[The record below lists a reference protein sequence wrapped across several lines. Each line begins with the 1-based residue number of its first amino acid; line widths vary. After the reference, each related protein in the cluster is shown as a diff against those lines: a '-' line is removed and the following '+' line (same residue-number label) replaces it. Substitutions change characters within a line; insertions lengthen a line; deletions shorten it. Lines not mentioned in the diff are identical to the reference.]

1 MRIKCKKS
9 DLSAG
14 INTVSKAVSN
24 KTTMPIL
31 QCILVEAVG
40 GRIKL
45 IANDLELGIETFID
59 GTILEEGKIALEA
72 KFFSDIVRKLPESEI
87 DIETNSDYK
96 TTVYCEKTKAVV
108 PCRSGEDFSYLP
120 VIEKEKS
127 ISISQMTLRDV
138 IRQTIFSISDNENT
152 RLMTGEY
159 FSVKDNSLSVVS
171 LDGHR
176 ISIRNIALKGDN
188 PDVSVVIPG
197 KTLQEISKIL
207 NGGIDDEVSIFFSDN
222 HVLFEFGDTR
232 VVSRLIDGEYFKIS
246 QMLSID
252 NKIVVKANKKDLMAI
267 IDRASIF
274 IQETDKKPIVV
285 SVKND
290 NNMYLRVD
298 TNIGSL
304 NEELEISK
312 EGEEIIIGFNPK
324 FLMDAL
330 RVIDDETVNIYMFD
344 SKSPCVIKDAEETY
358 LYIILPININTS
370 IY

>member
-9 DLSAG
+9 ILSEG
-14 INTVSKAVSN
+14 ISIVSKAVSN

-59 GTILEEGKIALEA
+59 GTIIEEGKIALEA
-72 KFFSDIVRKLPESEI
+72 KFFSDIVRKLPDSEI

-152 RLMTGEY
+152 RLMTGEC
-159 FSVKDNSLSVVS
+159 FEIKNNKLSVVS

-176 ISIRNIALKGDN
+176 ISMRNIELKGEN
-188 PDVSVVIPG
+188 PDIKVVVPG
-197 KTLQEISKIL
+197 KTLQEVSKIL
-207 NGGIDDEVSIFFSDN
+207 SGGIDDEVSIFFSDN
-222 HVLFEFGDTR
+222 HILFEFEDTR
-232 VVSRLIDGEYFKIS
+232 IVSRLIEGEYFKIS

-252 NKIVVKANKKDLMAI
+252 HKIVVKANKRDLMAI

-304 NEELEISK
+304 NEELEITK

-324 FLMDAL
+324 FIMDAL
-330 RVIDDETVNIYMFD
+330 RAIDDDTVNIYMYD
-344 SKSPCVIKDAEETY
+344 SKSPCIIKDAEESY
-358 LYIILPININTS
+358 IYIILQININTS

>member
-9 DLSAG
+9 DLSEG
-14 INTVSKAVSN
+14 ISIVSKAVSN

-31 QCILVEAVG
+31 QCILIEATG

-45 IANDLELGIETFID
+45 IANDLELGIETYIE
-59 GTILEEGKIALEA
+59 GTVIEEGKIALEA
-72 KFFSDIVRKLPESEI
+72 KFFSDIVRKLPESDI
-87 DIETNSDYK
+87 NIETNSDYK

-120 VIEKEKS
+120 DIEKEKS
-127 ISISQMTLRDV
+127 IVISQMTLRDI

-152 RLMTGEY
+152 RLMTGEL
-159 FSVKDNSLSVVS
+159 FEVKNNKLSVVS

-176 ISIRNIALKGDN
+176 ISIRNVELKGDN
-188 PDVSVVIPG
+188 PDIKVVVPG

-207 NGGIDDEVSIFFSDN
+207 SGGIDDEVSIFFSDN
-222 HVLFEFGDTR
+222 NILFEFDDTR
-232 VVSRLIDGEYFKIS
+232 IVSRLLEGEYFKIS

-252 NKIVVKANKKDLMAI
+252 HKIVVRSDKRELMSV

-290 NNMYLRVD
+290 NNMYIRVD
-298 TNIGSL
+298 TNLGSL
-304 NEELEISK
+304 NEELEIEK

-330 RVIDDETVNIYMFD
+330 RVIDDDKVSIYMYD
-344 SKSPCVIKDAEETY
+344 SKSPCIIKNPEETY
-358 LYIILPININTS
+358 FYIILPININTS
-370 IY
+370 VY

>member
-9 DLSAG
+9 ILSEG
-14 INTVSKAVSN
+14 ISIVSKAVSN

-59 GTILEEGKIALEA
+59 GTIIEEGKIALEG
-72 KFFSDIVRKLPESEI
+72 KFFSDIVRKLPDSEI

-152 RLMTGEY
+152 RLMTGEC
-159 FSVKDNSLSVVS
+159 FEIKNNKLSVVS

-176 ISIRNIALKGDN
+176 ISMRNIELKGEN
-188 PDVSVVIPG
+188 PDIKVVVPG
-197 KTLQEISKIL
+197 KTLQEVSKIL
-207 NGGIDDEVSIFFSDN
+207 SGGIDDEVSIFFSDN
-222 HVLFEFGDTR
+222 HILFEFEDTR
-232 VVSRLIDGEYFKIS
+232 IVSRLIEGEYFKIS

-252 NKIVVKANKKDLMAI
+252 HKIVVKANKRDLMAI

-304 NEELEISK
+304 NEELEITK

-324 FLMDAL
+324 FIMDAL
-330 RVIDDETVNIYMFD
+330 RAIDDDTVNIYMYD
-344 SKSPCVIKDAEETY
+344 SKSPCIIKDAEESY
-358 LYIILPININTS
+358 IYIILPININTS

>member
-9 DLSAG
+9 ILSEG
-14 INTVSKAVSN
+14 ISIVSKAVSN

-59 GTILEEGKIALEA
+59 GTIIEEGKIALEA
-72 KFFSDIVRKLPESEI
+72 KFFSDIVRKLPDSEI

-108 PCRSGEDFSYLP
+108 PCRSGEDFFFLS

-152 RLMTGEY
+152 RLMTGEC
-159 FSVKDNSLSVVS
+159 FEIKNNKLSVVS

-176 ISIRNIALKGDN
+176 ISMRNIELKGEN
-188 PDVSVVIPG
+188 PDIKVVVPG
-197 KTLQEISKIL
+197 KTLQEVSKIL
-207 NGGIDDEVSIFFSDN
+207 SGGIDDEVSIFFSDN
-222 HVLFEFGDTR
+222 HILFEFEDTR
-232 VVSRLIDGEYFKIS
+232 IVSRLIEGEYFKIS

-252 NKIVVKANKKDLMAI
+252 HKIVVKANKRDLMAI

-304 NEELEISK
+304 NEELEITK

-324 FLMDAL
+324 FIMDAL
-330 RVIDDETVNIYMFD
+330 RAIDDDTVNIYMYD
-344 SKSPCVIKDAEETY
+344 SKSPCIIKDAEESY
-358 LYIILPININTS
+358 IYIILPININTS